1 MAINVQINDISACI
15 TMPGV
20 FGFDMH
26 NKFKGA
32 YTPLLGNA
40 AVREIEVEFRRM
52 SCFDSSLLD
61 MLTQLHERAKK
72 VNKQITLLNPSSL
85 VLKIFCAANCSTFN
99 IKHTPFPEIKN
110 RRSLGERRDPYIP
123 CR

>member
-26 NKFKGA
+26 NKFKDA

-40 AVREIEVEFRRM
+40 AVHEIEVEFRKL
-52 SCFDSSLLD
+52 SYFDSSLLD
-61 MLTQLHERAKK
+61 MLTQLYESAKR
-72 VNKQITLLNPSSL
+72 VNTQITLLNPSSL
-85 VLKIFCAANCSTFN
+85 LLKVFGAANCCTFN
-99 IKHTPFPEIKN
+99 IKHTPLSDIKN
-110 RRSLGERRDPYIP
+110 RRSLGERRDSTHP
-123 CR
+123 